1 MIQTPR
7 VAMLILMQ
15 NSLEDAIAFYTK
27 LGFNL
32 NFQIKDQWAEF
43 EAHGVKLGLAI
54 TDMELPERRTGI
66 ILEVD
71 DLYDWCKQQ
80 DEQGISCSESV
91 ERLHGIMSSIKDP
104 GNNVL
109 ELYQPTPE
117 KVKEA
122 ADKIKEEE
130 AS

>member
-1 MIQTPR
+1 MMIQTPR
-7 VAMLILMQ
+7 IAMFILMQ
-15 NSLEDAIAFYTK
+15 NNLEKAIEFYTK

-32 NFQIKDQWAEF
+32 NFHIKDQWAEF
-43 EAHGVKLGLAI
+43 EAHGIKMGLAV

-71 DLYDWCKQQ
+71 DLHAWCKQQ
-80 DEQGISCSESV
+80 DEQGISCVQPV
-91 ERLHGIMSSIKDP
+91 ERLHGIMSSITDP
-104 GNNVL
+104 GNNIL

-122 ADKIKEEE
+122 AEAIKK
-130 AS
+130 